1 MRPVLC
7 RSVARSVSD
16 DRVYQDLKEKMREY
30 LFSKMKQSI
39 LFFDII
45 GKFDELPYDI
55 KNAP

>member
-1 MRPVLC
+1 
-7 RSVARSVSD
+7 
-16 DRVYQDLKEKMREY
+16 MREY

>member
-30 LFSKMKQSI
+30 LFSKMKQCI
-39 LFFDII
+39 LFFYD
-45 GKFDELPYDI
+45 FDPTCVRRLSR
-55 KNAP
+55 